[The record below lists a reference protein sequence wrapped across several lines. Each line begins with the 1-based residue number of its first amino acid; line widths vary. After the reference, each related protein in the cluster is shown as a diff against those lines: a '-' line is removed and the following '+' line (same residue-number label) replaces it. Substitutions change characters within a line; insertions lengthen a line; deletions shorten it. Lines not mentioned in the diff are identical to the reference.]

1 MRQQRGAWTARRST
15 QTTAVK
21 DGSELSTPAVEHLD
35 PHQHVSDGHL
45 KTCELDSFAGQSIR
59 SGVDP
64 SPFKARIRQFLLD
77 GFFQI
82 LHIAR
87 HG

>member
-1 MRQQRGAWTARRST
+1 MVVHFLPSSISHA
-15 QTTAVK
+15 
-21 DGSELSTPAVEHLD
+21 
-35 PHQHVSDGHL
+35 HQHVSDRHL
-45 KTCELDSFAGQSIR
+45 KTSELDSFAGQPIR

-64 SPFKARIRQFLLD
+64 SPFEERIRQFLLD
-77 GFFQI
+77 RLFQI

>member
-1 MRQQRGAWTARRST
+1 MVVHVLPSSIST
-15 QTTAVK
+15 RT
-21 DGSELSTPAVEHLD
+21 STSVI
-35 PHQHVSDGHL
+35 VSL
-45 KTCELDSFAGQSIR
+45 KTAELDSLAGQPIR

-64 SPFKARIRQFLLD
+64 SPFEERIRQFLLD
-77 GFFQI
+77 RLFEV

>member
-1 MRQQRGAWTARRST
+1 MRCPC
-15 QTTAVK
+15 
-21 DGSELSTPAVEHLD
+21 PAIEHLD
-35 PHQHVSDGHL
+35 SHQYVGDSQL
-45 KTCELDSFAGQSIR
+45 KTSELDSLAGQPSR

-64 SPFKARIRQFLLD
+64 SPFEKRIRQFLHDWL
-77 GFFQI
+77 FEV